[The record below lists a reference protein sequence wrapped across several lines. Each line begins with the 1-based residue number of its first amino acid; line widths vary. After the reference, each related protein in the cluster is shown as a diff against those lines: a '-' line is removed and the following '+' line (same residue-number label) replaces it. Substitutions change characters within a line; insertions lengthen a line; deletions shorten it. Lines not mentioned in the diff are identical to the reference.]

1 MRSVSVL
8 ILLLAVSF
16 GFAGN
21 VTQTFSYSSE
31 ALKLS
36 TENGYTTVRF
46 AGYPHIDKLGAPDLP
61 VVPAQIVVP
70 ATAEVTGIE
79 VLELREEPVPGTHLV
94 MPVQYPQP
102 YMENPPQF
110 PFVEPNPSYYGV
122 DGPFPAQAAELVA
135 VGTKSGYRLAALRV
149 FPVRYNPVTR
159 TLSVVT
165 RLVVRVNYTEGKV
178 HVARRSELQ
187 IALHGN
193 EVKHLVLNPQDVDR
207 FAPPIKT
214 TERASAFLP
223 AGTYEH
229 VILTHRGYR
238 DSLVGLRDWRTRQGW
253 RSRIVEID
261 SVCATYPGVDTADKM
276 RNFLKDAETTW
287 STVFCFIARKDWPA
301 NQFRRAYGNV
311 SGYPVENMPSD
322 MYFSCLDGSWN
333 ADGDNIWGEPTDSV
347 DCYADIHV
355 GMITL
360 DGVGEMQ
367 RYLAKVFRYEFTPDT
382 GWFCKALL
390 GNDVTF
396 SNEFNDSIANATPT
410 PPWFDLK
417 MYTTGGMVT
426 PSVQRYVDSLQSGYP
441 ITAVIAHGNID
452 LYGMGGNV
460 TSPIMNAL
468 TNVNKLSMI
477 TAVCCHTGEWDAT
490 GNTNGDCIAENMA
503 FHAPNGFIGVM
514 KNVRYGW
521 VRVAEYFNYSICYG
535 LLGFRTPRRITQ
547 GEALS
552 FGKDYWYPLVAVTTD
567 TSKFRYEAYERT
579 LFGEPAVPIWTG
591 RAFTASVTKPAAINI
606 GSGIPVNI
614 TVTDGTNPVDSAM
627 VCLVKGEETFARGFT
642 DGSGQVTL
650 LVSPL
655 TPGMMQLT
663 VTGANNYPYLDSIV
677 VMAAGKFVSY
687 LRSSVN
693 DSVGGNGDG
702 IINPGESFRLP
713 TWVKNYGTQTAN
725 NVTGRLITHTAGV
738 TVTDS
743 IKSFGNVAG
752 GDSACNSQGFGLSV
766 ATGLPNGYAIPC
778 SLVCKDN
785 LDSTW
790 VSYLTLRVGAPVLS
804 FVAKDIRD
812 SLGRNPNGKLDPN
825 ETADLLVTI
834 RNAGLGNAY
843 NVRAVLRSGDSRLTV
858 PDSEAVY
865 GTVLR
870 DSNATNH
877 ADHFTVTASSSI
889 PMETPIPCTLDIY
902 ADAGYFGTQVFTI
915 IVGEIRICDPIPDGP
930 RQPALYWAYDDV
942 DSTYTECPQFSWIE
956 IRGRGT
962 RLTLSD
968 DQTVVVSLP
977 TGFGARYYN
986 QNYTQVS
993 ICGNGWVA
1001 FGSTTN
1007 SSYTNTSLPT
1017 TSVPMPTLF
1026 INWDDIY
1033 PPTGGGVWYYHDT
1046 TNHCFIVE
1054 WDSVAYYS
1062 NRTNFDKYQI
1072 IIYDTT
1078 MAAADGNSEI
1088 LFQYLTAVQP
1098 GTSATVGIQDPTQ
1111 QIAIQCIYDGTYTRG
1126 VSPWIPGHAIK
1137 FTTDAPSVG
1146 FAEPELGAGRVPK
1159 ALSLT
1164 ASPNPVRRSAA
1175 LRWQLPLAGRVRL
1188 SVYDVSGRVVRV
1200 LAEGAMDAGT
1210 YFASWDGK
1218 DETGRSVAAGTY
1230 LFKLETESGLRTV
1243 KSVLLR

>member
-1 MRSVSVL
+1 MRSMSVL
-8 ILLLAVSF
+8 VLVLAVSL

-21 VTQTFSYSSE
+21 VTQTFSFSPE
-31 ALKLS
+31 ALKLG
-36 TENGYTTVRF
+36 TENGYTTLGF
-46 AGYPHIDKLGAPDLP
+46 AGYPHLEKLGAPDLP
-61 VVPAQIVVP
+61 VVPAQVVIP
-70 ATAEVTGIE
+70 ASAEVTGIE
-79 VLELREEPVPGTHLV
+79 VLDVREEPIPGNYTV
-94 MPVQYPQP
+94 IPVQYPQP

-110 PFVEPNPSYYGV
+110 PFVEPNPTYYGT
-122 DGPFPAQAAELVA
+122 DRPFPAQAAEFVT
-135 VGTKSGYRLAALRV
+135 VGTKSGYRLAAFQV
-149 FPVRYNPVTR
+149 FPVRYNPIRR
-159 TLSVVT
+159 TISIVT
-165 RLVVRVNYTEGKV
+165 RLVVRVNYVEGKAQA
-178 HVARRSELQ
+178 ARRSELQ

-193 EVKHLVLNPQDVDR
+193 EVKRLVVNPQDVDR
-207 FAPPIKT
+207 CAPPKRT
-214 TERASAFLP
+214 LERGSAFLP

-238 DSLVGLRDWRTRQGW
+238 DSLIGLRDWRTRQGW
-253 RSRIVEID
+253 RSRIMEID
-261 SVCATYPGVDTADKM
+261 SVCATYPGVDTAEKM

-301 NQFRRAYGNV
+301 NQFRRAYAYV
-311 SGYPVENMPSD
+311 AGYPVEYLPCD
-322 MYFSCLDGSWN
+322 MYYSCLDGSWN
-333 ADGDNIWGEPTDSV
+333 ADGDNIWGEPADSV
-347 DCYADIHV
+347 DCLSDIHV

-360 DGVGEMQ
+360 DGVGEMSK
-367 RYLAKVFRYEFTPDT
+367 YLAKVFRYEFSPDT

-396 SNEFNDSIANATPT
+396 SNEFNDSIANASPT

-441 ITAVIAHGNID
+441 VTAIIAHGSID

-468 TNVNKLSMI
+468 TNANRLSMI
-477 TAVCCHTGEWDAT
+477 TAVCCHTGEYDQT

-514 KNVRYGW
+514 KNTRYGW
-521 VRVAEYFNYSICYG
+521 VRVAEFFNYSICYG
-535 LLGFRTPRRITQ
+535 LLGYRTPRRITQ

-552 FGKDYWYPLVAVTTD
+552 FGKDYWHARVAVTTD

-591 RAFTASVTKPAAINI
+591 RAFNVSVTRPAAINI

-614 TVTDGTNPVDSAM
+614 TVTDGTDAPVDSAM

-642 DGSGQVTL
+642 DGAGQVTL

-655 TPGMMQLT
+655 TPGMLQLT
-663 VTGANNYPYLDSIV
+663 VSGANNYPHLDSIV

-725 NVTGRLITHTAGV
+725 GVTGRLITHAAGV
-738 TVTDS
+738 TITDS
-743 IKSFGNVAG
+743 VKSFGNVAG
-752 GDSACNSQGFGLSV
+752 NDSAYNSQGFGLTV

-785 LDSTW
+785 LDSAW
-790 VSYLTLRVGAPVLS
+790 VSYVTLRVGAPVLV
-804 FVAKDIRD
+804 FVSKDVRD

-825 ETADLLVTI
+825 ETADLVVTI
-834 RNAGLGNAY
+834 RNSGIGNAY

-858 PDSEAVY
+858 PDSQAVY
-865 GTVLR
+865 GTVPA
-870 DSNATNH
+870 DSSSTNH
-877 ADHFTVTASSSI
+877 ADHFAVRADASI
-889 PMETPIPCTLDIY
+889 PMETPIACTLDVY
-902 ADAGYFGTQVFTI
+902 ADAGYVGRQVFTI

-956 IRGRGT
+956 IRNRGT

-968 DQTVVVSLP
+968 DQTVVVNLP
-977 TGFGARYYN
+977 SGFGARYYN

-1007 SSYTNTSLPT
+1007 SSYTNSSLPT
-1017 TSVPMPTLF
+1017 TSIPMPVLF

-1046 TNHCFIVE
+1046 TNRCFVVE

-1062 NRTNFDKYQI
+1062 TRTNFDKYQI
-1072 IIYDTT
+1072 VIYDTT
-1078 MAAADGNSEI
+1078 RAAADGNSEI

-1111 QIAIQCIYDGTYTRG
+1111 QIAIQCIFDGTYTRG

-1137 FTTDAPSVG
+1137 FTTDAPNVG
-1146 FAEPELGAGRVPK
+1146 VAEFGASLIPK
-1159 ALSLT
+1159 
-1164 ASPNPVRRSAA
+1164 
-1175 LRWQLPLAGRVRL
+1175 G
-1188 SVYDVSGRVVRV
+1188 
-1200 LAEGAMDAGT
+1200 
-1210 YFASWDGK
+1210 
-1218 DETGRSVAAGTY
+1218 
-1230 LFKLETESGLRTV
+1230 
-1243 KSVLLR
+1243 